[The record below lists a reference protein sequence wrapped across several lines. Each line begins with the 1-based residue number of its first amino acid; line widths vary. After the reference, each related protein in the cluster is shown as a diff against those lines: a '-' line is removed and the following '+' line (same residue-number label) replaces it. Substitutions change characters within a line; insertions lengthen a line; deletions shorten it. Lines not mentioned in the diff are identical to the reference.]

1 MADGLLTVRELMQ
14 PEPIVVLPDRPV
26 GEVLALMNQF
36 RIGAVVV
43 VSPSHSLLGIFTERD
58 LLRRIVEANPGWRDL
73 PVSTW
78 MTSKPHAVGPD
89 RAGKRLPRSWIACA
103 FGTFRSWRTIASSA
117 LFPPAC

>member
-58 LLRRIVEANPGWRDL
+58 LLRRVVEASPGWREL
-73 PVSTW
+73 PVSSW
-78 MTSKPHAVGPD
+78 MTSNPHSVGPD
-89 RAGKRLPRSWIACA
+89 LGWEEITALMDRLRVRHLPV
-103 FGTFRSWRTIASSA
+103 
-117 LFPPAC
+117 